1 MSMIPLTYVLTLSA
15 GIFGIGLYGAL
26 ARTNA
31 IVILMSIELM
41 LNAVS
46 LNLVAFSRYMDP
58 GSMRGQIFA
67 IFVMTVAAA
76 EAAVG
81 LAIILEV
88 SRKRGIIDLD
98 RINLLKG

>member
-1 MSMIPLTYVLTLSA
+1 MIPLGYVLGLSA
-15 GIFGIGLYGAL
+15 LIFAVGLFGAL

-31 IVILMSIELM
+31 IMILMSIELM
-41 LNAVS
+41 LNSVN
-46 LNLVAFSRYMDP
+46 LNLVAFSRYVDP
-58 GSMRGQIFA
+58 AGIRGQVFA

-81 LAIILEV
+81 LAIILEIARRRDV
-88 SRKRGIIDLD
+88 VDLD